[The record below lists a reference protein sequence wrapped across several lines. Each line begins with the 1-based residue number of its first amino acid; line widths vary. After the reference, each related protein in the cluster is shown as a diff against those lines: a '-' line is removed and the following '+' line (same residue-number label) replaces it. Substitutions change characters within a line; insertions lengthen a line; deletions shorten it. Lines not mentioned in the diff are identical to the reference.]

1 MLDRETLRPIGEW
14 DHVLQSIGMI
24 LTTPLRSRVMR
35 REFGSDL
42 SELVGRPMTPQI
54 VMAVYAASAIAI
66 AQWEPRFVLTGVEMG
81 SAAADGRLSLTVY
94 GVYRGDQVSGR
105 VVL

>member
-1 MLDRETLRPIGEW
+1 MIDRHTLRPIGEW

-35 REFGSDL
+35 REFGSELSDL
-42 SELVGRPMTPQI
+42 IGRPMTPQI
-54 VMAVYAASAIAI
+54 IMAVYTATALAI
-66 AQWEPRFVLTGVEMG
+66 AQWEPRFALTGVEMG
-81 SAAADGRLSLTVY
+81 QPTADGRLSLTVY
-94 GVYRGDQVSGR
+94 GIFQGDQVSRR